1 MVRGMV
7 HGILARKCKENKDM
21 EDKIKALTEKLKVL
35 ETEEAE
41 ITKHLAELKANK
53 AEKVTTE
60 LDGGIKL
67 RQSKIRTFVSA
78 KTARNIAETT
88 SAFKNHIAKIIEDTA
103 KEGMTQ
109 LSYFVGDI
117 CDVQVNRAINE
128 LNELDYEVV
137 FNDKDR
143 ELIIKW

>member
-1 MVRGMV
+1 MV
-7 HGILARKCKENKDM
+7 HSILARKRKETKDM
-21 EDKIKALTEKLKVL
+21 EDKINALFEELRASEVEEGETEKR
-35 ETEEAE
+35 
-41 ITKHLAELKANK
+41 LAELKANN
-53 AEKVTTE
+53 AEKVTTK

-88 SAFKNHIAKIIEDTA
+88 SSFKNHIAKIIEETA

-117 CDVQVNRAINE
+117 CDVQVNRVVNE
-128 LNELDYEVV
+128 LNELGYEVV
-137 FNDKDR
+137 LNDKTQ
-143 ELIIKW
+143 ELVIKW

>member
-1 MVRGMV
+1 MV
-7 HGILARKCKENKDM
+7 HSILARKRKENKDM
-21 EDKIKALTEKLKVL
+21 EDKIKALTEELRVSEVEEG
-35 ETEEAE
+35 ETE
-41 ITKHLAELKANK
+41 KRLVELKANN
-53 AEKVTTE
+53 AEKVMTE

-88 SAFKNHIAKIIEDTA
+88 SSFKNHIAKIIEETA

-117 CDVQVNRAINE
+117 CDIQVNRVINE

-137 FNDKDR
+137 LDDKTK

>member
-1 MVRGMV
+1 MV
-7 HGILARKCKENKDM
+7 HSILARKRKETKDM
-21 EDKIKALTEKLKVL
+21 EDKIKALTEELRTSDVEEG
-35 ETEEAE
+35 ETE
-41 ITKHLAELKANK
+41 KRLAELKANN
-53 AEKVTTE
+53 ADKVMAE

-78 KTARNIAETT
+78 KTARHIAKTT
-88 SAFKNHIAKIIEDTA
+88 SAFKNHIAKIIEETA

-117 CDVQVNRAINE
+117 CDIQVNRVINE
-128 LNELDYEVV
+128 LNELGYEVV
-137 FNDKDR
+137 LDDKTK

>member
-1 MVRGMV
+1 
-7 HGILARKCKENKDM
+7 M
-21 EDKIKALTEKLKVL
+21 EDKINALIEELRASEVEEGETEKR
-35 ETEEAE
+35 
-41 ITKHLAELKANK
+41 LAKLKANN
-53 AEKVTTE
+53 AEKVMTK

-78 KTARNIAETT
+78 KIARNIAETT
-88 SAFKNHIAKIIEDTA
+88 SSFKNHIAKIIEETA

-117 CDVQVNRAINE
+117 CDIQVNRVINE

-137 FNDKDR
+137 LNDKTQ
-143 ELIIKW
+143 ELTIKW

>member
-1 MVRGMV
+1 MV
-7 HGILARKCKENKDM
+7 HGILARKRKENKDM

-53 AEKVTTE
+53 AEKVTSE

-109 LSYFVGDI
+109 LSYFIGDI

>member
-1 MVRGMV
+1 MV
-7 HGILARKCKENKDM
+7 HSILVRKRKENRDM
-21 EDKIKALTEKLKVL
+21 EDKIKALIEKLRASEVEEGETEKR
-35 ETEEAE
+35 
-41 ITKHLAELKANK
+41 LAELKANN
-53 AEKVTTE
+53 AEKVMTE

-67 RQSKIRTFVSA
+67 RPSKIRTFVSA
-78 KTARNIAETT
+78 KIARNIAETT
-88 SAFKNHIAKIIEDTA
+88 SAFKNHIAKVIEETA

-117 CDVQVNRAINE
+117 CDIQVNRVINE

-137 FNDKDR
+137 LDDKTK

>member
-1 MVRGMV
+1 MV
-7 HGILARKCKENKDM
+7 HSILAYKCEENKDM
-21 EDKIKALTEKLKVL
+21 KDKIKALTEELKVTEIKED
-35 ETEEAE
+35 ETE
-41 ITKHLAELKANK
+41 KRLAELKANN
-53 AEKVTTE
+53 AEKVMTE

-88 SAFKNHIAKIIEDTA
+88 SSFKNHIAKIIEETA

-117 CDVQVNRAINE
+117 CDIQVNRVINE

-137 FNDKDR
+137 LDDKTK

>member
-1 MVRGMV
+1 
-7 HGILARKCKENKDM
+7 M
-21 EDKIKALTEKLKVL
+21 EDKIKAMTEELRASEVEEGETEKR
-35 ETEEAE
+35 
-41 ITKHLAELKANK
+41 LAKLKANN
-53 AEKVTTE
+53 AEKVMTK

-78 KTARNIAETT
+78 KIARNIAETT
-88 SAFKNHIAKIIEDTA
+88 SSFKNHIAKIIEETA

-117 CDVQVNRAINE
+117 CDIQVNRVINE
-128 LNELDYEVV
+128 LNELGYEVAL
-137 FNDKDR
+137 NDKTQ

>member
-1 MVRGMV
+1 
-7 HGILARKCKENKDM
+7 M
-21 EDKIKALTEKLKVL
+21 EDKIKALTEELRTSEV
-35 ETEEAE
+35 EEAE

-78 KTARNIAETT
+78 KIARNIAETT
-88 SAFKNHIAKIIEDTA
+88 SAFKNHIAKVIEETA

-117 CDVQVNRAINE
+117 CDIQVNRVINE
-128 LNELDYEVV
+128 LNELGYEVV
-137 FNDKDR
+137 LNDKTQ
-143 ELIIKW
+143 ELVIKW

>member
-1 MVRGMV
+1 MV
-7 HGILARKCKENKDM
+7 HSILARKRKENTDM
-21 EDKIKALTEKLKVL
+21 EDKINALFEELRASEVEEGETEKR
-35 ETEEAE
+35 
-41 ITKHLAELKANK
+41 LAELKANNV
-53 AEKVTTE
+53 EKVAAAE

-88 SAFKNHIAKIIEDTA
+88 SAFKNHIAKIIEETA

-109 LSYFVGDI
+109 LIYFVGDI
-117 CDVQVNRAINE
+117 CDIQVNKVINE
-128 LNELDYEVV
+128 LNELGYEVAL
-137 FNDKDR
+137 NDKTK

>member
-1 MVRGMV
+1 
-7 HGILARKCKENKDM
+7 M
-21 EDKIKALTEKLKVL
+21 EDKIKALTEELRASEVEEG
-35 ETEEAE
+35 ETE
-41 ITKHLAELKANK
+41 KRLAELKANN
-53 AEKVTTE
+53 AEKVMAE

-78 KTARNIAETT
+78 KIARNIAETT
-88 SAFKNHIAKIIEDTA
+88 SSFKNHIAKIIEETA

-117 CDVQVNRAINE
+117 CDIQVNRVINE
-128 LNELDYEVV
+128 LNELGYEVV
-137 FNDKDR
+137 LDDKTK

>member
-1 MVRGMV
+1 MV
-7 HGILARKCKENKDM
+7 HGILARKRKENKDM

>member
-1 MVRGMV
+1 MV
-7 HGILARKCKENKDM
+7 HSILARKREENKEM
-21 EDKIKALTEKLKVL
+21 EDKIKALTEKLKAL

-41 ITKHLAELKANK
+41 ITKHLAELKANNV
-53 AEKVTTE
+53 EKTAVE

-78 KTARNIAETT
+78 KTARHIAETT
-88 SAFKNHIAKIIEDTA
+88 SVFKNHIAKIIEDTA

-109 LSYFVGDI
+109 LIYFVGDI
-117 CDVQVNRAINE
+117 CDAQVNMVISE
-128 LNELDYEVV
+128 LSELSYDVV
-137 FNDKDR
+137 LNDKDQ

>member
-1 MVRGMV
+1 MV
-7 HGILARKCKENKDM
+7 HSILARKRKENKDM
-21 EDKIKALTEKLKVL
+21 EDKIKALTEKLKAL

-78 KTARNIAETT
+78 KTARHIAETT
-88 SAFKNHIAKIIEDTA
+88 SAFKNHIAKIIEETA

-117 CDVQVNRAINE
+117 CDIQVNRVINE
-128 LNELDYEVV
+128 LNELGYEVV
-137 FNDKDR
+137 LNDKDQ

>member
-1 MVRGMV
+1 MV
-7 HGILARKCKENKDM
+7 HGILARKRKENKDM
-21 EDKIKALTEKLKVL
+21 EDKIKALTEKLKAL
-35 ETEEAE
+35 EAEEAE

-88 SAFKNHIAKIIEDTA
+88 SAFRNHIAKIIDDTA
-103 KEGMTQ
+103 KEGVTQ
-109 LSYFVGDI
+109 LSYFVGNI
-117 CDVQVNRAINE
+117 CDVQVNMVISE
-128 LNELDYEVV
+128 LNELGYEVV
-137 FNDKDR
+137 LNDKDQ
-143 ELIIKW
+143 ELIIK

>member
-1 MVRGMV
+1 MV
-7 HGILARKCKENKDM
+7 HSILACKREETKDM
-21 EDKIKALTEKLKVL
+21 EDKIKALTEKLKAL

-41 ITKHLAELKANK
+41 ITEHLAELKANNV
-53 AEKVTTE
+53 EKPAVE

-78 KTARNIAETT
+78 KTARHIAETT

-109 LSYFVGDI
+109 LIYFVGDI
-117 CDVQVNRAINE
+117 CDAQVNMVISE
-128 LNELDYEVV
+128 LSELSYDVV
-137 FNDKDR
+137 LNDKDQ